1 MLVFLCSYWLTM
13 SWGTETSRYCII
25 FLLSVATLG
34 DTEDCLQIQ
43 EHENAFE
50 HTDSHLQH
58 FCTCSFMWVLAFWF
72 KVIAE
77 KKISSLCSLFFKVCC
92 EHLVICL
99 GLKFHFSGNK
109 AELWISPI
117 HLDNSKYSAIPAT
130 SKKVFNSQEK
140 FFCPQEGIK
149 KVCIHQNKPLK
160 FPLSKGSKGHA
171 GWVQRQQGGRDALL
185 HTPEH

>member
-1 MLVFLCSYWLTM
+1 MLLHHFPTFCSYIGRYRRLLTNPGTWKCFWTYRLTLAAFLHLLFYVSFSILVQSD
-13 SWGTETSRYCII
+13 SW
-25 FLLSVATLG
+25 
-34 DTEDCLQIQ
+34 
-43 EHENAFE
+43 
-50 HTDSHLQH
+50 
-58 FCTCSFMWVLAFWF
+58 
-72 KVIAE
+72 

-109 AELWISPI
+109 AELWISPV

-140 FFCPQEGIK
+140 IFCPQEGIK